1 MEPGGGDGRALSGVS
16 HIRVDGGGR
25 AHEQGGETEAWE
37 SSTGN
42 V

>member
-1 MEPGGGDGRALSGVS
+1 MEPGGGDGRAVPGVG
-16 HIRVDGGGR
+16 HVRVAGGGR
-25 AHEQGGETEAWE
+25 AHESRGEAEAWE